1 MIESDNPKIDVRALM
16 ERTRVETGKA
26 LALGLPYQRNH
37 GAGTVLPGVTVLPP
51 PPAPVSIRPVN
62 VKKERLD
69 QILGEARA
77 KVEVRRWIPKPLRR
91 LFRKQGAYDRHLLD
105 VVTSVVKN
113 TAELSNRLRE
123 ISSALESQNRW
134 LHIVSA
140 HRTADSTW
148 MRSAGSIL
156 QQLEVSVRTAL
167 TGEARAREEVE
178 ERVRVQHERLDFF
191 ENVLEA
197 ARVALTGEAKAREEV
212 EGRVQGQHERLDS
225 FGSTLEAVSAALT
238 GEAKAREKV
247 EGRVE
252 GQNEK
257 LEQAKSAATL
267 LQNLLTNLDERQVA
281 DSSYLKRELQ
291 LRAHDVALSSND
303 AGQARRRRGKHESA
317 ADLNG
322 DSKHEFDAFYVAFEN
337 KFRGARADI
346 KRRVRVYLPLV
357 KEAGLA
363 KRRKPL
369 LDLGCGRGEWLELL
383 REEGLVGHGVDLNG
397 FMVEE
402 CAARKLLV
410 TQADVLQHLGS
421 LRSNSQGAITAF
433 HLIEHL
439 PFPSLM
445 NLFAE
450 SLRVLR
456 PGGVCI
462 FETPNPDNVQV
473 GSNRFYSDPTH
484 LRPLPKEFTKFAMA
498 TAGFTSLEILPL
510 HPDHN
515 ALPVSEGSPPM
526 ERFIN
531 QMFFG
536 AQDYA
541 VIGRK

>member
-1 MIESDNPKIDVRALM
+1 M
-16 ERTRVETGKA
+16 
-26 LALGLPYQRNH
+26 
-37 GAGTVLPGVTVLPP
+37 
-51 PPAPVSIRPVN
+51 
-62 VKKERLD
+62 
-69 QILGEARA
+69 
-77 KVEVRRWIPKPLRR
+77 
-91 LFRKQGAYDRHLLD
+91 
-105 VVTSVVKN
+105 
-113 TAELSNRLRE
+113 
-123 ISSALESQNRW
+123 
-134 LHIVSA
+134 
-140 HRTADSTW
+140 
-148 MRSAGSIL
+148 
-156 QQLEVSVRTAL
+156 
-167 TGEARAREEVE
+167 
-178 ERVRVQHERLDFF
+178 RVQHERLDFF

>member
-1 MIESDNPKIDVRALM
+1 M